1 MKILFWL
8 YILVEIALFILIGKL
23 IGVLPTL
30 ALILITAI
38 IGFALLRYQKVAFMR
53 QMQQAMQ
60 GGAAAFGM
68 FSGSFIMIAGILLIL
83 PGFLT
88 DFLGI
93 LCLIP
98 KLRMGIL
105 NLVMRFKPQGK
116 TCKNG
121 PCDNNKTIEGE
132 FWRDEENNEKAK

>member
-1 MKILFWL
+1 MKVLFWL

-23 IGVLPTL
+23 IGVLATL
-30 ALILITAI
+30 GLILVTAI
-38 IGFALLRYQKVAFMR
+38 VGFALLRYQRVALMR

-60 GGAAAFGM
+60 GGSAAFGM
-68 FSGSFIMIAGILLIL
+68 FSGSFLMIAGILLIL

-98 KLRMGIL
+98 KLRMWVL
-105 NLVMRFKPQGK
+105 NLVMRVKGQSPTYKPSATKG
-116 TCKNG
+116 G
-121 PCDNNKTIEGE
+121 KTIEGE
-132 FWRDEENNEKAK
+132 FWRNDENNEKTK